1 MRDIDT
7 NIAGSSLKTTL
18 LQSCLKLLRE
28 RWKGISVSVILV
40 VATIGFTQIEVTGG
54 TRQNVLESFYQAV
67 RLFVL
72 GADGTPADGA
82 VTWIVIMWCAY
93 LLAPALTATLL
104 VESLGAIKQAVVNP
118 DRVVRKMKN
127 HLILCGL
134 GKHGKLIVERVLARD
149 AQQGVVIVD
158 RDSSLPS
165 FFEFAAGTK
174 VPVIA
179 GDMTDALTLGR
190 AGIER
195 SRRLYAASGNDV
207 ANLNTCLLALAK
219 ESKHTADFR
228 AVALVSDVDLSR
240 GVSEYA
246 RREGVVLINPYEI
259 AARNLAMRIWTTKE
273 SPDLSASVVV
283 VAPGSDD
290 LVRCLLRH

>member
-1 MRDIDT
+1 MRDIDS

-72 GADGTPADGA
+72 GADGTPAAGA
-82 VTWIVIMWCAY
+82 VTWNVIMWCAY
-93 LLAPALTATLL
+93 LLAPALTATFL

-246 RREGVVLINPYEI
+246 RREGVVLINPDEI

-290 LVRCLLRH
+290 LFRCLLRH